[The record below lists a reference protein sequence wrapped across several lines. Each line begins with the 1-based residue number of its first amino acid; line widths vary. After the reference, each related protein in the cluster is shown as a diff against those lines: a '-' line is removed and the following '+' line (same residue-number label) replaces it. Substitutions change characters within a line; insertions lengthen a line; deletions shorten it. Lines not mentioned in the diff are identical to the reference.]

1 MSLRRMLRPIPWS
14 WSLWTL
20 EAVMSRSARVAAC
33 VVVISLVST
42 ATFAV
47 AQPVPES
54 ERIPVDVRRTTLLVR
69 DIDRSL
75 AFWRDGLGLTVIYDQ
90 QLGTAP
96 NTTRLV
102 LLRANDRFIGN
113 IGLMRRSTDAADVP
127 VVYERAKTGQVI
139 VVVNAKDLET
149 RLERIKQVPGAKI
162 MSGPE
167 RIEYP
172 APDGTG
178 VIPVLV
184 TYLWDP
190 DGYFVEV
197 NKILAPPAGVKP

>member
-1 MSLRRMLRPIPWS
+1 
-14 WSLWTL
+14 
-20 EAVMSRSARVAAC
+20 MSRVARFVAA
-33 VVVISLVST
+33 VVFAGLVST
-42 ATFAV
+42 ATLAV

-75 AFWRDGLGLTVIYDQ
+75 AFWRDALGLTVIYDQ
-90 QLGTAP
+90 VLGTAP

-113 IGLMRRSTDAADVP
+113 IGLMRRSTDATDVP
-127 VVYERAKTGQVI
+127 VTYERAKTGQVI
-139 VVVNAKDLET
+139 LVVNAKDLES
-149 RLERIKQVPGAKI
+149 RIERVRQVPGAKI

-172 APDGTG
+172 APGGG
-178 VIPVLV
+178 VIPALV

-197 NKILAPPAGVKP
+197 NKILAPPAGAKP

>member
-1 MSLRRMLRPIPWS
+1 MLRRTTLAPIV
-14 WSLWTL
+14 
-20 EAVMSRSARVAAC
+20 AVAGVLMAAGLA
-33 VVVISLVST
+33 I
-42 ATFAV
+42 
-47 AQPVPES
+47 AQPVPDAQ
-54 ERIPVDVRRTTLLVR
+54 RIPVDVRRTTLLVR

-75 AFWRDGLGLTVIYDQ
+75 AFWRDALGLTVIYDQ

-102 LLRANDRFIGN
+102 LLRANDQFIGN
-113 IGLMRRSTDAADVP
+113 IGLMRRSTDATDVP
-127 VVYERAKTGQVI
+127 VTYERARTGQVI
-139 VVVNAKDLET
+139 FVVNAKDLET
-149 RLERIKQVPGAKI
+149 RIERIRQVPGAKI

-172 APDGTG
+172 APGGGT
-178 VIPVLV
+178 IPVLV

-197 NKILAPPAGVKP
+197 NKILGTPAGVKP